1 MATGVTFDI
10 LSLNTKG
17 LRDKLKRN
25 KLFIYAKNHLSAN
38 GILFMQET
46 HSCIG
51 DELSWSTQF
60 DGKMWFSHG
69 ANNSR
74 GVLIGISK
82 DLEYVVEK
90 ECKDLRGRFIIL
102 KCVIQGTSFLLINI
116 YNDNI
121 EADQVKTLED
131 LKVSMHDIDI
141 EQECKIVS
149 GGDYNL
155 IFDINL
161 DSSGGKPRLKLSSVS
176 KVCSINEDFD
186 LIDIWRIR
194 NPHRKRFTYR
204 QRTPLIQR
212 RLDYFFISNQLQESV
227 VSIDI
232 ISAICTDHSA
242 LYLKINDNAATDH
255 RGPSYWKFN
264 NSLLH
269 DGEFVLAM
277 QQEIIKLKNNREA
290 ELADPRVWWE
300 YMKYSIRKF
309 CQNYSKKAAKE
320 ISRQIKELERKPNT
334 FSALLADNP
343 CNETLNNFESAKA
356 ELNNHYSYVTEG
368 IIMRSRVQWYEKGEK
383 NNKYFLNLEKRNK
396 MRSSVRKLIVN
407 GTVVLNP
414 EKVLSEVRAYYT
426 NLYSRRS
433 LHTEKDCSEY
443 LANLNCPILTE
454 DERRACEGMLSQGEI
469 YNSLKDL
476 PANKTPGNDGLSKEF
491 YLAFYDLLGK
501 DLQEC
506 YKHSF
511 EKGKLAPSQYQ
522 AVIVLIEK
530 RGKDKRYIRNWRPI
544 SLLNVDTKILSK
556 ALASRLKKVI
566 A

>member
-1 MATGVTFDI
+1 M
-10 LSLNTKG
+10 K
-17 LRDKLKRN
+17 
-25 KLFIYAKNHLSAN
+25 
-38 GILFMQET
+38 
-46 HSCIG
+46 HSI
-51 DELSWSTQF
+51 T
-60 DGKMWFSHG
+60 
-69 ANNSR
+69 
-74 GVLIGISK
+74 
-82 DLEYVVEK
+82 
-90 ECKDLRGRFIIL
+90 
-102 KCVIQGTSFLLINI
+102 
-116 YNDNI
+116 
-121 EADQVKTLED
+121 
-131 LKVSMHDIDI
+131 
-141 EQECKIVS
+141 
-149 GGDYNL
+149 
-155 IFDINL
+155 
-161 DSSGGKPRLKLSSVS
+161 
-176 KVCSINEDFD
+176 
-186 LIDIWRIR
+186 
-194 NPHRKRFTYR
+194 
-204 QRTPLIQR
+204 
-212 RLDYFFISNQLQESV
+212 
-227 VSIDI
+227 
-232 ISAICTDHSA
+232 
-242 LYLKINDNAATDH
+242 
-255 RGPSYWKFN
+255 
-264 NSLLH
+264 
-269 DGEFVLAM
+269 
-277 QQEIIKLKNNREA
+277 
-290 ELADPRVWWE
+290 
-300 YMKYSIRKF
+300 
-309 CQNYSKKAAKE
+309 
-320 ISRQIKELERKPNT
+320 
-334 FSALLADNP
+334 
-343 CNETLNNFESAKA
+343 ESAKA

-454 DERRACEGMLSQGEI
+454 DERRACDGMLSQGEI

-491 YLAFYDLLGK
+491 YLPFYDLLGK

-566 A
+566 AQLISRDQTAYVPKRNICESIRLTSDLFEYADSHPISAYMVTADIEKAFDSVDHNFLFATLKKFGLGPEFISWVRVLIKKLESCIMNNGKTTEYFLCLEEQDKEILCRLFYSSLPWKCYLFWCVLTVKLRA